1 MKKNSLAPDLTT
13 LNKLIKS
20 ITYFQNSIET
30 KCQKVIEM
38 LKEMNS
44 YGIRPN
50 LQTFNNCLF
59 AIRNNYSQKSSQLAL
74 DILKEMEILKIG
86 N

>member
-1 MKKNSLAPDLTT
+1 MKKNSLVPDLTT
-13 LNKLIKS
+13 LNKLIQS
-20 ITYFQNSIET
+20 ITYFQIPIDA
-30 KCQKVIEM
+30 KCQKVVEI

-44 YGIRPN
+44 FGIRPN

-59 AIRNNYSQKSSQLAL
+59 AIKNTYSQTGNQLAL
-74 DILKEMEILKIG
+74 NILKEMEILKIG